1 MLSVDERVFQA
12 KEVVVIVLVE
22 LCVELEGEA
31 LEGSKKNG
39 RRGKNANRV
48 QHTRSRT
55 DTSIILWLK

>member
-31 LEGSKKNG
+31 LEGEQEEWAA
-39 RRGKNANRV
+39 GKEC
-48 QHTRSRT
+48 Q
-55 DTSIILWLK
+55 